1 MPLQMS
7 RRRQEMPARK
17 LPPTDRVVMRR
28 LAPLLPVIALAAC
41 GPNET
46 DPGKG
51 GVTVAEERALDEAAE
66 MLEQRRLP
74 PEAFETAAPAEEAE
88 TPEPA
93 EASAE

>member
-1 MPLQMS
+1 M
-7 RRRQEMPARK
+7 RK
-17 LPPTDRVVMRR
+17 F
-28 LAPLLPVIALAAC
+28 APLPLLVLLAAC

-74 PEAFETAAPAEEAE
+74 PEAFETATPAGEDEAPAPAE
-88 TPEPA
+88 TPA
-93 EASAE
+93 E

>member
-1 MPLQMS
+1 MAEGMRPLFLYAQSSMI
-7 RRRQEMPARK
+7 RA
-17 LPPTDRVVMRR
+17 MRC
-28 LAPLLPVIALAAC
+28 LLPISLIALLAAC

-74 PEAFETAAPAEEAE
+74 PEALETASPAGEEG
-88 TPEPA
+88 EPA
-93 EASAE
+93 EQPAG